1 MRVPGRRVPPGG
13 ACAPVGTGT
22 LPADRMDADA
32 PSPAAP
38 ATAPAL
44 AREVARRRTF
54 AIISHPDAGKTTL
67 TEKLLLF
74 GGAIQLAGTVKARKS
89 ARHATSDWMEVEK
102 QRGISVASSV
112 MQFEY
117 DGCVFNL
124 LDTPG
129 HQDFSEDTYRVL
141 TAVDCAVM
149 VVDAAKGVEAQT
161 IKLLEVCR
169 LRNTPIVTFVNK
181 LDREVREPLDLLDEI
196 ESVLKIHCAP
206 VTWPIGSGKRFR
218 GVYHLLRDEVLRF
231 AAGEER
237 ANQTVEAVSGTALD
251 QVRSEFPDEMAALDA
266 EIELVRGAGSSFELA
281 AFLAGVQTPVFFG
294 SGINNFG
301 VREILRALVEW
312 APPPQPRDAGL
323 RVVAP
328 TEPAFSGFV
337 FKIQANMDPN
347 HRDRIAFLRVCSGRY
362 EPGIKVTHRRLAR
375 QVRIQNALT
384 FMANERA
391 LMETA
396 VAGDIIGL
404 HNHGQL
410 QIGDTLTESGE
421 PLGFTGIPYFA
432 PELFSRPRLR
442 DPLKSKQ
449 LAKGLQQLGEEGAV
463 QVFSPFVD
471 ATPLLGAVGQ
481 LQFEVVE
488 HRLRTEYGVQ
498 ASFERATIDSARWVT
513 CDDDAVLREFVRAQ
527 QSRLAHDVDGNLV
540 YLADS
545 GVNLRLTIE
554 RWPRV
559 KFHATREHGQRIAA
573 HA

>member
-1 MRVPGRRVPPGG
+1 MELDK
-13 ACAPVGTGT
+13 T
-22 LPADRMDADA
+22 LV
-32 PSPAAP
+32 
-38 ATAPAL
+38 
-44 AREVARRRTF
+44 REVARRRTF

-117 DGCVFNL
+117 DDCVFNL

-149 VVDAAKGVEAQT
+149 VVDAAKGVEEQT

-169 LRNTPIVTFVNK
+169 LRDTPIVTFINK
-181 LDREVREPLDLLDEI
+181 LDREVREPIELLDEI
-196 ESVLKIHCAP
+196 ESILKIRCAP

-231 AAGEER
+231 APGKES
-237 ANQTVEAVSGTALD
+237 ANQTVEAIRGDAVKALAN
-251 QVRSEFPDEMAALDA
+251 EFPQEMGSLDD
-266 EIELVRGAGSSFELA
+266 EIELVRGAGSPFNLPD
-281 AFLAGVQTPVFFG
+281 FLAGRQTPVFFG

-312 APPPQPRDAGL
+312 SPPPQPRDGSV
-323 RVVAP
+323 RSV
-328 TEPAFSGFV
+328 EPAETPFSGFV

-362 EPGIKVTHRRLAR
+362 DPGIKVNHRRLAR
-375 QVRIQNALT
+375 PLKLQNALT
-384 FMANERA
+384 FMANERS
-391 LMETA
+391 LMATA

-404 HNHGQL
+404 HNHGNL
-410 QIGDTLTESGE
+410 QIGDTLCESNE
-421 PLGFTGIPYFA
+421 ALAFTGIPYFA

-463 QVFSPFVD
+463 QVFEPFVD
-471 ATPLLGAVGQ
+471 STPLIGAVGQ

-488 HRLRTEYGVQ
+488 HRLRTEYGVE
-498 ASFERATIDSARWVT
+498 AGFERATISSARWVT
-513 CDDDAVLREFVRAQ
+513 CDDEAMLKEFSRAQ
-527 QSRLAHDVDGNLV
+527 QMRLAKDVDGNLV
-540 YLADS
+540 YLADNS
-545 GVNLRLTIE
+545 VNLRLTME
-554 RWPRV
+554 RWPKVR
-559 KFHATREHGQRIAA
+559 FHATREHGQRIQA
-573 HA
+573 

>member
-1 MRVPGRRVPPGG
+1 
-13 ACAPVGTGT
+13 
-22 LPADRMDADA
+22 MDA
-32 PSPAAP
+32 SPEVG
-38 ATAPAL
+38 
-44 AREVARRRTF
+44 RQVARRRTF

-117 DGCVFNL
+117 DDCVFNL

-149 VVDAAKGVEAQT
+149 VVDAGKGVEAQT

-169 LRNTPIVTFVNK
+169 LRDTPIITFVNK
-181 LDREVREPLDLLDEI
+181 LDREVREPIELLDEI
-196 ESVLKIHCAP
+196 ESVLKIRCAP

-231 AAGEER
+231 APGEER
-237 ANQTVEAVSGTALD
+237 ANQSVQAISGAELASLD
-251 QVRSEFPDEMAALDA
+251 EQFPQEMGTMRD
-266 EIELVRGAGSSFELA
+266 EIELVRGAGSEFELDQ
-281 AFLAGVQTPVFFG
+281 FLAGRQTPVFFG

-301 VREILRALVEW
+301 VREILRALSDW
-312 APPPQPRDAGL
+312 APPPQPRDAGT
-323 RVVAP
+323 RAVNP
-328 TEPAFSGFV
+328 DEPGFTGFV

-347 HRDRIAFLRVCSGRY
+347 HRDRIAFMRVCSGRY
-362 EPGIKVTHRRLAR
+362 DPGLKVTHRRLNR
-375 QVRIQNALT
+375 PFKIQNALT
-384 FMANERA
+384 FMANERS
-391 LMETA
+391 LMEVA
-396 VAGDIIGL
+396 YAGDIIGL

-410 QIGDTLTESGE
+410 QIGDTLTESNE
-421 PLGFTGIPYFA
+421 LIGFTGIPYFA

-463 QVFSPFVD
+463 QVFEPFVD
-471 ATPLLGAVGQ
+471 TTPLLGAVGQ

-488 HRLRTEYGVQ
+488 HRLRTEYGVE
-498 ASFERATIDSARWVT
+498 ASFERASLDCARWVT
-513 CDDDAVLREFVRAQ
+513 CDDDQVLKEFIRAQ
-527 QSRLAHDVDGNLV
+527 QMRLARDVDGNLV
-540 YLADS
+540 YLADTR
-545 GVNLRLTIE
+545 VNLRLTME
-554 RWPRV
+554 RWPKVR
-559 KFHATREHGQRIAA
+559 FHATREHGQRLAA
-573 HA
+573 